1 MAIFITGATGYLGAH
16 VAAALLDRCKESLNL
31 LVRARDER
39 EAELRLWHA
48 FQLHL
53 AFPRFHEFLKS
64 RINIY
69 CGDLTSPA
77 FGLSESEYNRLVRS
91 TD

>member
-53 AFPRFHEFLKS
+53 AFPRRVTVDGTQLNEIDYTQQSAGWPLGG
-64 RINIY
+64 R
-69 CGDLTSPA
+69 
-77 FGLSESEYNRLVRS
+77 VRS
-91 TD
+91 GTE